1 MAQYEEPSQ
10 GLDFKDRKVGLVIFG
25 ILQILLGGFCG
36 LLVPLM
42 ILGTIASTVA
52 AQDGAAEA
60 MSLKMVI
67 PGVLVYLLAAAW
79 FITMGIGS
87 IMTRRWARALIL
99 ISSWLWLITG
109 ALGFIFIS
117 FFMPDIYGEMV
128 QSGQMPPAVAVI
140 AKFVMIAVMTVVY
153 LIIPGSLVLFY
164 RSRHVKATCEYR
176 DPNIRWTDKCPLPV
190 LALSLLC
197 AVWAAS
203 MLSMGIFN
211 WAIPFFGVILSGV
224 SGMVIVLVMALLFA
238 YTARGTYKLN
248 MNAWWCATI
257 AIVGWFLSII
267 ITFSRGGLW
276 AFYEKMD
283 FPPKQLEM
291 MKQYGVSFEF
301 AMGLSMALSI
311 IVIIVYLMYIR
322 KYFVAVSREKTPSHI
337 TDLP

>member
-25 ILQILLGGFCG
+25 ILQILLGGLCG

-42 ILGTIASTVA
+42 ILGTIVSTVA
-52 AQDGAAEA
+52 AQDGAEA
-60 MSLKMVI
+60 MNFKMMI
-67 PGVLVYLLAAAW
+67 PGVLVYLLAAIW

-190 LALSLLC
+190 LAVSLLC
-197 AVWAAS
+197 AGWAVS
-203 MLSMGIFN
+203 MLWMGAFN
-211 WAIPFFGVILSGV
+211 WAIPFFGDVLSGI
-224 SGMVIVLVMALLFA
+224 SGAVLVLILVLLLA
-238 YTARGTYKLN
+238 YTSWGTFKLD
-248 MNAWWCATI
+248 MKAWWCALLV
-257 AIVGWFLSII
+257 IVGWFLSAT
-267 ITFSRGGLW
+267 ITFSSGDMLTY
-276 AFYEKMD
+276 YEKMGL
-283 FPPKQLEM
+283 PAQQMEM
-291 MKQYGVSFEF
+291 MKQYDFFSGP
-301 AMGLSMALSI
+301 AMGLMMAFWVIAI
-311 IVIIVYLMYIR
+311 ILYLMYIR
-322 KYFVAVSREKTPSHI
+322 KYFVAASREKTPSHI